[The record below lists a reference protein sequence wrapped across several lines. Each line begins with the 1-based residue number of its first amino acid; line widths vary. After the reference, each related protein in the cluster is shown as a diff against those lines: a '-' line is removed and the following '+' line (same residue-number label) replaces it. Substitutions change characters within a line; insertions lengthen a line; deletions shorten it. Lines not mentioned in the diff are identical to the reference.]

1 MELLKSSCKYGFN
14 KLSNKLNLKDFECK
28 KILMGYNEYNG
39 GKNRVRNIYV
49 IPNTNKQIGCIEYDQ
64 KTGAIGYCYVD
75 EDYRYKTLGTQM
87 LDEVKEEL
95 RKNNIKKMYM
105 YSNAKEIENK
115 AKKDTNIKRFERG
128 IYYSPLYEINIA

>member
-1 MELLKSSCKYGFN
+1 MELLKSSCKYVFN

-28 KILMGYNEYNG
+28 KILMEYND
-39 GKNRVRNIYV
+39 GKNRIRNIYV
-49 IPNTNKQIGCIEYDQ
+49 IPNTNEEIGCIEYDQ
-64 KTGAIGYCYVD
+64 KTGAIVYCYVD
-75 EDYRYKTLGTQM
+75 EDYRHKTLGTQM

-95 RKNNIKKMYM
+95 RKNNIKKIYM

-128 IYYSPLYEINIA
+128 IYNSPLYEINIA